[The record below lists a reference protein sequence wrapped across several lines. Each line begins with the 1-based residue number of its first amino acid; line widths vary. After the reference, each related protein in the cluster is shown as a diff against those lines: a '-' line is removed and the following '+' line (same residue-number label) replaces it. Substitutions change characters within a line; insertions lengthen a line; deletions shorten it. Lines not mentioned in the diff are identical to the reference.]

1 MRRIIIVGIGTGIGK
16 TIASSILVEALRAD
30 YWKPVQCGDL
40 DNSDTKVVGS
50 LVSNEKS
57 VFHQESYRLKGYKSP
72 HAAASEE
79 NILIDLNR
87 LYVPET
93 ENTIIIEPPGGLMV
107 PLNNTDLVIDLV
119 QLLNGE
125 VVLVSQNYLGSINH
139 TLLTAGALRSR
150 GFNVLGIVFNGEPNN
165 DSEEIILKITEL
177 PMLGRIEQ
185 EDNVNKNMIL
195 KYAPEFVN
203 L

>member
-1 MRRIIIVGIGTGIGK
+1 
-16 TIASSILVEALRAD
+16 
-30 YWKPVQCGDL
+30 L

-87 LYVPET
+87 LYVPDT
-93 ENTIIIEPPGGLMV
+93 KNTLIIEPPGGLMV
-107 PLNNTDLVIDLV
+107 PLNNTDLVIDLL
-119 QLLNGE
+119 QLFDGE

-139 TLLTAGALRSR
+139 TLLTAGALQSR
-150 GFNVLGIVFNGEPNN
+150 GFNVLGIIFNGEPNK

-177 PMLGRIEQ
+177 PMLGRIEL
-185 EDNVNKNMIL
+185 EDKVNKKMIL

-203 L
+203 V